1 MYYKMT
7 HSVVQI
13 PSYEGNSFSAS
24 HEYSEF

>member
-7 HSVVQI
+7 NSVVQI

-24 HEYSEF
+24 HEFPEL